1 MIDERDE
8 TPEADVN
15 PDAEIAPGESID
27 AHGDDAHG
35 DGATS
40 GERRALTS
48 GDFLVPGPS
57 PESNEGLGR
66 WGLTWLAFSLLLIV
80 LMLCV
85 SFACL
90 TLANWTGVA

>member
-1 MIDERDE
+1 MNDEQDDNVE
-8 TPEADVN
+8 TGAEPPAEPTVEA
-15 PDAEIAPGESID
+15 AARQ
-27 AHGDDAHG
+27 AR
-35 DGATS
+35 TS
-40 GERRALTS
+40 D
-48 GDFLVPGPS
+48 DFLVPGPS

-66 WGLTWLAFSLLLIV
+66 WGLTWLAFSLLLIL